1 MVRKQRSKKAEIGVR
16 WVLPGVVLLAG
27 IIVVALNPT
36 LNGAEGW
43 AMLTGAGLSIVLLNV
58 LYRIGVQG
66 DEERDREEEA
76 RVFLDEHGYWPDEE
90 PRPRIKRERS

>member
-1 MVRKQRSKKAEIGVR
+1 VAGRKRRSKKAEIAVR

-27 IIVVALNPT
+27 VLLVALNPT

-43 AMLTGAGLSIVLLNV
+43 AMLTGAGLSILLLNG

-76 RVFLDEHGYWPDEE
+76 RVFMDEHGYWPDEE
-90 PRPRIKRERS
+90 PPR